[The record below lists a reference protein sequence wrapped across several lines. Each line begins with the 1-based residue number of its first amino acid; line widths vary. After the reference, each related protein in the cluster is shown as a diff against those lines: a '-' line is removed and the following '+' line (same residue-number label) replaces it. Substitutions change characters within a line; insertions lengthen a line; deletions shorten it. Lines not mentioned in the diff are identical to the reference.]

1 MSLTNA
7 YKKAVLKN
15 KKIVVLKNI
24 EAVLLKDKDRENE
37 EKTLIKDYT
46 KKFAEIVNSED
57 ELAFSILLKEALDLL
72 DERDVKKI
80 IDNFDL
86 SNNPILQ
93 QRYNILLR
101 NHKPK

>member
-1 MSLTNA
+1 M
-7 YKKAVLKN
+7 
-15 KKIVVLKNI
+15 
-24 EAVLLKDKDRENE
+24 LKDKDRENE